1 VDWKYWKIRESTLD
15 FPLYIIDNNTRHNW
29 IKINLETDMCKV
41 YNQIGSLTTI
51 KSHLRKYNLNDFN
64 SLNELIT
71 FQRNYSATQQQ
82 LISNHSILIEQEK
95 ATLKGE
101 IALLENFIETSK
113 SEFIRKLYL
122 ELEQLKQRLDNL
134 PLTQSNIFD
143 TFINYFKKNGIKRK
157 IRDIELN
164 FDSKIANSIQQ
175 STNTLTKK
183 SNRYNYIVSHFVDAV
198 NQSSFSQLR
207 EHERKKRIIDEINTS
222 IYGAI
227 GEQKVSKDL
236 ENLPDDYILINDFT
250 RSFHPPLYNRQENDY
265 IKSVQIDHLLIS
277 TAGIFLIETKNWSEH
292 SLNNLSLRSP
302 VEQIR
307 RANFALFKILTGEIT
322 SSLVQHHWG
331 VRKIPIRNL
340 IVLINQ
346 KPNEEFQYVKILTLK
361 ELRNYVE
368 YFKPS
373 FSVKETQMVANYLLH
388 LNESNN

>member
-1 VDWKYWKIRESTLD
+1 
-15 FPLYIIDNNTRHNW
+15 
-29 IKINLETDMCKV
+29 MCKV

-51 KSHLRKYNLNDFN
+51 KSHLRNYNLDDFN

-71 FQRNYSATQQQ
+71 FQRNHSATQQQ
-82 LISNHSILIEQEK
+82 LISTHSILIEQEK
-95 ATLKGE
+95 ATLRGE
-101 IALLENFIETSK
+101 IAQLENFIETSK
-113 SEFIRKLYL
+113 CELRQKLYL

-134 PLTQSNIFD
+134 PSTQSNIFK
-143 TFINYFKKNGIKRK
+143 TFINYFKRNGIKRK

-183 SNRYNYIVSHFVDAV
+183 SDRYKYIVSHFEDAV
-198 NQSSFSQLR
+198 NQSSFSQLK
-207 EHERKKRIIDEINTS
+207 ELERKKRIIDEINTS

-250 RSFHPPLYNRQENDY
+250 CSFHPPIYNRQENDY
-265 IKSVQIDHLLIS
+265 IKIEFVQIDHLLIS
-277 TAGIFLIETKNWSEH
+277 PAGIFLIETKNWSEH

-307 RANFALFKILTGEIT
+307 RANFALFKILTGGIT
-322 SSLVQHHWG
+322 SLLDQHHWG
-331 VRKIPIRNL
+331 DRKIPIRNL

-373 FSVKETQMVANYLLH
+373 FSVRETQMIANYLLH
-388 LNESNN
+388 LNESYNQNRTNNYCS